1 MNEMQKDQFDILI
14 SAAVVQCVH
23 GDADNLSCV
32 DTSGVPDTSRLY
44 KRVMRN
50 LPGRRRTVVK
60 AAVAA
65 ALIAALLALT
75 ACACLPEIRDYFWS
89 VVTQWYG
96 EYFEVSFE
104 KEELPSNPSTDS
116 EISAAPTEIEQ
127 KAILT
132 KLPEGCYMGEETSLT
147 GQYHVNYYSENNE
160 WNFTL
165 SQYLSSNNEML
176 IDSENSKTV
185 RVYVDQNEGLLSEE
199 KYGDVTYYYLL
210 WQDDGY
216 QYVIFGTFD
225 SVADVVFIAQ
235 SLTLSELE

>member
-75 ACACLPEIRDYFWS
+75 ACACLPDIREYFWG
-89 VVTQWYG
+89 VVTDWYG

-104 KEELPSNPSTDS
+104 QEEYSPDHTTEYDT
-116 EISAAPTEIEQ
+116 SATPTEIEQ
-127 KAILT
+127 KAVLT
-132 KLPEGCYMGEETSLT
+132 KLPEGCYMGDETMSV
-147 GQYHVNYYSENNE
+147 GQYSANYYNADKK
-160 WNFTL
+160 WAFILT
-165 SQYLSSNNEML
+165 QYLSSKNEL
-176 IDSENSKTV
+176 RLDAENTNIV
-185 RVYVDQNEGLLSEE
+185 RIYIGRNEALLSEE
-199 KYGDVTYYYLL
+199 SFEGQMFYILVWQDGAYYYSLS
-210 WQDDGY
+210 G
-216 QYVIFGTFD
+216 FFK
-225 SVADVVFIAQ
+225 SV
-235 SLTLSELE
+235 SELVRIAESIVLE

>member
-75 ACACLPEIRDYFWS
+75 ACACLPEVREYFWG
-89 VVTQWYG
+89 VVTDWYG

-104 KEELPSNPSTDS
+104 QEEYSPDHTTEYDT
-116 EISAAPTEIEQ
+116 SATPTEIEQ
-127 KAILT
+127 KAVLT
-132 KLPEGCYMGEETSLT
+132 KLPEGCYMGDETMSV
-147 GQYHVNYYSENNE
+147 GQYSANYYNANDE
-160 WNFTL
+160 WLFTL
-165 SQYLSSNNEML
+165 SQNISDNNTLHVDGENAKPVCIYIEQSEAYLIEENFDGQVLYCLYWKKDNYHFTIIGVFSSISDL
-176 IDSENSKTV
+176 V
-185 RVYVDQNEGLLSEE
+185 R
-199 KYGDVTYYYLL
+199 
-210 WQDDGY
+210 
-216 QYVIFGTFD
+216 
-225 SVADVVFIAQ
+225 IAE
-235 SLTLSELE
+235 SIIIE

>member
-32 DTSGVPDTSRLY
+32 DTSGVPDTSHLY

-75 ACACLPEIRDYFWS
+75 ACACLPDIREYFWS
-89 VVTQWYG
+89 VVTDWYG

-104 KEELPSNPSTDS
+104 QEEYSPDLTTESDTSV
-116 EISAAPTEIEQ
+116 APTEIEQ
-127 KAILT
+127 KAVLT
-132 KLPEGCYMGEETSLT
+132 KLPEGCYMGDEAMSV
-147 GQYHVNYYSENNE
+147 GQYSANYYNDNDEWVFSLVQNVSENN
-160 WNFTL
+160 TL
-165 SQYLSSNNEML
+165 HV
-176 IDSENSKTV
+176 DGENAEV
-185 RVYVDQNEGLLSEE
+185 VCICIGQNEALLTEE
-199 KYGDVTYYYLL
+199 PIEDRVLYNLV
-210 WQDDGY
+210 WQENDYHFTIIGY
-216 QYVIFGTFD
+216 FD
-225 SVADVVFIAQ
+225 SV
-235 SLTLSELE
+235 STLVKIVDGLILE

>member
-75 ACACLPEIRDYFWS
+75 ACACLPDIREYFWS
-89 VVTQWYG
+89 VVTDWYG

-104 KEELPSNPSTDS
+104 QEEYSPDHTTEYDT
-116 EISAAPTEIEQ
+116 SATPTEIEQ
-127 KAILT
+127 KAVLT
-132 KLPEGCYMGEETSLT
+132 KLPEGCHMGDETMSV
-147 GQYHVNYYSENNE
+147 GQYSANYYNDNDEWVFSLVQNVSENN
-160 WNFTL
+160 TL
-165 SQYLSSNNEML
+165 HV
-176 IDSENSKTV
+176 DGENAEV
-185 RVYVDQNEGLLSEE
+185 VCICIGQNEALLTEE
-199 KYGDVTYYYLL
+199 PIEDRVLYNLV
-210 WQDDGY
+210 WQENDYHFTIIGY
-216 QYVIFGTFD
+216 FD
-225 SVADVVFIAQ
+225 SV
-235 SLTLSELE
+235 STLVKIVDGLILE